1 MGKTKKEK
9 ENVSDMQNVR
19 VKRGIWLRILK
30 YFKPFIIGVA
40 ITGLLAVAVSA
51 ADLINPYISKLVI
64 DEYITNQSE
73 SLNIFILGGL
83 YMLVVLFA
91 AVCQYAQSFM
101 LNRVGQKIIHN
112 IRMDVFTHIQ
122 KMNFKFFDKNAAG
135 SILTRATNDVEALSE
150 LYGGVIV
157 NLFRDVITLVGI
169 IAVMVGLN
177 AQMALAAFSIL
188 PFIILATFL
197 YNSKFK
203 KNFRIIRKLLG
214 QINAFFAEN
223 ISGMKLV
230 QIFAREKEKYGEFK
244 KLNDDYNKANK
255 IAVMMNA
262 LFRPASELI
271 NNLAITILIWFTAR
285 GIIGGTIEIGMLY
298 AFITYSKK
306 FFNPISNIADNFTT
320 IQTASVSAERIFEL
334 MDDREN
340 EEDLNAGDY
349 TEEIKGRV
357 EFKNVWF
364 AYGNNENGEPHWV
377 LRDVSFTL
385 EAGET
390 TAFVGATGSG
400 KSTIINLIGRFY
412 DIQKG
417 EILIDSVNIN
427 RFPKAYLRSR
437 LTVVLQDI
445 FLFAGDIKSNIRLNN
460 AEITDQMVK
469 ESAEFVNASEFIEE
483 LPGGYNE
490 VVRERGATLSAGE
503 RQLLSFAR
511 AVAFDPKILILD
523 EATASINTETEMLI
537 QSSLQKMAHNR
548 TTIVIAHRLSTIVNA
563 HKIIVIHK
571 GKIREIGRHEELLA
585 NNGIYKRLYEIQ
597 FAEYDK
603 AN

>member
-40 ITGLLAVAVSA
+40 ITGLLAVAVSV

-73 SLNIFILGGL
+73 SLNIFTLGGL

-255 IAVMMNA
+255 VAVMMNA

-285 GIIGGTIEIGMLY
+285 GIIGGTVEIGMLY

-320 IQTASVSAERIFEL
+320 IQTASVSAERVFEL

-364 AYGNNENGEPHWV
+364 AYGKDENGEPHWV

-417 EILIDSVNIN
+417 EILIDGVNIN

-483 LPGGYNE
+483 LPGGYDE

-537 QSSLQKMAHNR
+537 QSSLQKMSHNR

-585 NNGIYKRLYEIQ
+585 NNGIYKRLYEVQ
-597 FAEYDK
+597 FAE
-603 AN
+603 